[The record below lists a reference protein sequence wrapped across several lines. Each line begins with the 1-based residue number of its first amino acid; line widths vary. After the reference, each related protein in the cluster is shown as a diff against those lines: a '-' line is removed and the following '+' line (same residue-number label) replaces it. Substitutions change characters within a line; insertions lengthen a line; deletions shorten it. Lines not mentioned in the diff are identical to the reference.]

1 MKHGKP
7 SQSRVQ
13 DQCQNLIFE
22 LDLMFLH
29 PMQAYPPLEQWK
41 RFAALL
47 PISTSS
53 SLSVAMTQHCFHCV
67 PVLEIQAHNIVLAQ
81 RVSIVTLRARQIRKH
96 VKCHFYW

>member
-22 LDLMFLH
+22 LDLMFWH

-41 RFAALL
+41 RFASLL

-53 SLSVAMTQHCFHCV
+53 SLSVAMTQHCFHRV
-67 PVLEIQAHNIVLAQ
+67 PDLEIQAHNIMIAQ
-81 RVSIVTLRARQIRKH
+81 RVLIVPLRARQIRKH
-96 VKCHFYW
+96 IKCFYW